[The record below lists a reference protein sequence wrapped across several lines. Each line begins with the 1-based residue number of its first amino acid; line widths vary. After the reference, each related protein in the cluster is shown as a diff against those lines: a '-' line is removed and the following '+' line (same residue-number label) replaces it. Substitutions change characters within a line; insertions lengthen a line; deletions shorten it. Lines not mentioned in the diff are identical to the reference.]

1 MIAESDWAFVAMLA
15 IVAAFLAWVM
25 WCDRK

>member
-1 MIAESDWAFVAMLA
+1 MIASSDWAFVAMLA

-25 WCDRK
+25 WCEKE